1 MMKMKKLFKT
11 YFGSFELTLKTIV
24 LLLIP
29 IATLFSIMSDRTP
42 YNYFNIGIYGVLSVI
57 IIFYVA
63 RYKTFKFDIFTVLV
77 LVFNLTILVSQIL
90 NKRFLEYPRTILLLS
105 AFSIII
111 YQFFINI
118 DNKQIIFK
126 LILFGGLAFAFYFV
140 LTYRREL
147 LSLNFAERLGD
158 KFSDQNDLSKYLS
171 LFGLISINYA
181 IKSKKFWKIPYI
193 FSAIIFVGIIL
204 ITGSISNMLCFIICC
219 LILFVINTK
228 RQNRLIAILI
238 IVFAIAVIYTIIQ
251 LPSMSY
257 FKKRIEEIF
266 NALSKTEGKE
276 DGSTLER
283 YALFSEALRLF
294 FTRPLFGYGYDQVQY
309 YTHSFGQ
316 FSHNNFTELGA
327 SFGVFGLIAYEV
339 LLLMPLF
346 RMVKNKKIDQNLL
359 ILTVYLFIFQIF
371 LVIFRKKIEFVL
383 MPLFFSISCYGYY
396 SCVEVGIKNKR
407 LFYSIVHSTKEVDEK
422 TIESNQKMK
431 VLFLFDTSE
440 SSLNHINDF
449 YKKMNDVCI
458 IKGVIVK
465 NSTDS
470 ISNNFNQFQ
479 TYDISNKIFGYR
491 KLSLA
496 IDKFKPDVVYIS
508 GNLLNLRFLNCIGF
522 TKKIVCYLNENFN
535 EKTIFKKKSIKYV
548 VCSKKDKDRLE
559 RLSKKKKYH
568 ATVIEQEYSK
578 VSPNNNEYLCS
589 FIGAK
594 YLRAKYKEAVE
605 LFTNIHKESNES
617 RFSIVCDNDS
627 FKQLDEYFKNN
638 EIDYID
644 MTYEQSHLTNV
655 LTSSK
660 SVLLLSSTKA
670 DSPMMDLYKMCGN
683 YIIYKK
689 QEVSSIN
696 EEEVDAV
703 FDKLSDKK
711 VIKKMLAL
719 KDIEPKERT
728 LNDSEFSTKHY
739 QYQYINL
746 FML

>member
-29 IATLFSIMSDRTP
+29 IATLFSVMSDRTP

-57 IIFYVA
+57 IVFYVA

-77 LVFNLTILVSQIL
+77 LVFNLTILVSQII
-90 NKRFLEYPRTILLLS
+90 NNRFLEYPRTILLLS

-171 LFGLISINYA
+171 LFGLISINCA

-193 FSAIIFVGIIL
+193 LSALIFVGIIL

-238 IVFAIAVIYTIIQ
+238 IVFAIAVIYAIIQ

-276 DGSTLER
+276 DGSALER
-283 YALFSEALRLF
+283 SALFSEALRLF
-294 FTRPLFGYGYDQVQY
+294 LTRPLFGYGYDQVQY
-309 YTHSFGQ
+309 YTHSVGQ

-327 SFGVFGLIAYEV
+327 SFGVFGLIAYEA

-407 LFYSIVHSTKEVDEK
+407 LFYSIVHSTKEIDEK
-422 TIESNQKMK
+422 TVENNQKMK
-431 VLFLFDTSE
+431 VLFLFDASE

-449 YKKMNDVCI
+449 YKKMNDVCS
-458 IKGVIVK
+458 IKGFVVK
-465 NSTDS
+465 NSTDN
-470 ISNNFNQFQ
+470 ISNNYNHFQ

-578 VSPNNNEYLCS
+578 VSRNDNGYLCS
-589 FIGAK
+589 FIGAN

-638 EIDYID
+638 GIDYID
-644 MTYEQSHLTNV
+644 PTYEQSHLSNI

-696 EEEVDAV
+696 EEEVDV
-703 FDKLSDKK
+703 VLDKLSNKK
-711 VIKKMLAL
+711 IIKKMLAL